1 MSDDSI
7 KMILAAIETTNAKL
21 EQLRAEV
28 AAHGVSMARLET
40 EVRLRACPAPGAC
53 TELLARITVMEAKLR
68 PIEDRIQQIKGARWS
83 AGAIVTGISLLT
95 GALGAK
101 LLHLFHL
108 PK

>member
-7 KMILAAIETTNAKL
+7 RMILAAIEQTNAKL
-21 EQLRAEV
+21 EQLRSEV

-53 TELLARITVMEAKLR
+53 TELLQRIAVMEARLR
-68 PIEDRIQQIKGARWS
+68 PIEDRLQQVKGAKWS
-83 AGAIVTGISLLT
+83 AGAMITGVSLLT

>member
-53 TELLARITVMEAKLR
+53 TELLARITAMEAKLR
-68 PIEDRIQQIKGARWS
+68 PIEDRMQQIKGAKWS
-83 AGAIVTGISLLT
+83 AGAMITGVSLLT